1 MQKEF
6 SRRDFLK
13 GMAVVTA
20 SGLLV
25 ACGGGNGT
33 PVKLAFAAMNNF
45 YDQAET
51 LNGYVLC
58 QGFQVK
64 NLSASDITLDG
75 LLDFE
80 TYDKKEREV
89 GVEEAIRALAGSSKT
104 ITAKTSA
111 GAVTSIAVLDPASSK
126 TLKPGES
133 AKVWFY
139 AIAPTNETTLDIL
152 YQGVHQCYLSYGKD
166 LPSHEP
172 GGGGGSSASSTVSSS
187 SATSESASLSTAASE
202 ESASASTAASE
213 VGVMESPSDS
223 VNREASASR

>member
-1 MQKEF
+1 MSEKF

-33 PVKLAFAAMNNF
+33 SVKLAFVAMDDS
-45 YDQAET
+45 YGQYEIP
-51 LNGYVLC
+51 NGYVLH
-58 QGFQVK
+58 QVFQVK

-80 TYDKKEREV
+80 TYDKKERGV

-126 TLKPGES
+126 TLKPGE
-133 AKVWFY
+133 
-139 AIAPTNETTLDIL
+139 TTLDIL

-166 LPSHEP
+166 LPSYEP
-172 GGGGGSSASSTVSSS
+172 GGGGSSSASSTVSSS
-187 SATSESASLSTAASE
+187 SATS

-213 VGVMESPSDS
+213 VGVMESPSS
-223 VNREASASR
+223 VDREASASR

>member
-33 PVKLAFAAMNNF
+33 PVKLAFVAMDNF
-45 YDQAET
+45 YDQDET

-133 AKVWFY
+133 AKVWFS

-172 GGGGGSSASSTVSSS
+172 GGGGSGSASSAVSSS
-187 SATSESASLSTAASE
+187 STTEESASSSTAASE
-202 ESASASTAASE
+202 E

-223 VNREASASR
+223 VDREASASR

>member
-1 MQKEF
+1 MGEKF

-33 PVKLAFAAMNNF
+33 PVKLAFVAMDNF

-51 LNGYVLC
+51 LNSYVLC

-80 TYDKKEREV
+80 TYNKEERKA

-187 SATSESASLSTAASE
+187 SATSESASTAASE
-202 ESASASTAASE
+202 D
-213 VGVMESPSDS
+213 GVMESPSS
-223 VNREASASR
+223 VDREASASR

>member
-33 PVKLAFAAMNNF
+33 PVKLAFVAMDNF

-51 LNGYVLC
+51 QNGYVLC

-80 TYDKKEREV
+80 TYNNKESKV
-89 GVEEAIRALAGSSKT
+89 GVEKAIRELAGSSKT

-166 LPSHEP
+166 LPSQEP
-172 GGGGGSSASSTVSSS
+172 GGGGGSSASSAVSSS
-187 SATSESASLSTAASE
+187 SATSESASS
-202 ESASASTAASE
+202 STAASE
-213 VGVMESPSDS
+213 VGVMESPSS
-223 VNREASASR
+223 VDREASASR

>member
-33 PVKLAFAAMNNF
+33 PVKLAFVAMDNF
-45 YDQAET
+45 YDQDET
-51 LNGYVLC
+51 PNGYVLC

-80 TYDKKEREV
+80 TYDKKERKF

-111 GAVTSIAVLDPASSK
+111 GAVASIAVLDPASSK

-139 AIAPTNETTLDIL
+139 AIAPNNETTLDIL

-172 GGGGGSSASSTVSSS
+172 GGGSSASSAVSSS
-187 SATSESASLSTAASE
+187 STTAESASTE
-202 ESASASTAASE
+202 ESASSSTAASE

-223 VNREASASR
+223 VSREASASR

>member
-202 ESASASTAASE
+202 

>member
-33 PVKLAFAAMNNF
+33 PVKLAFVAMDDF
-45 YDQAET
+45 DDQ
-51 LNGYVLC
+51 V
-58 QGFQVK
+58 
-64 NLSASDITLDG
+64 SASDITLDG

-80 TYDKKEREV
+80 TYNKEAREV

-133 AKVWFY
+133 AKVWFF

-172 GGGGGSSASSTVSSS
+172 GSGGGSSASSAVSSS
-187 SATSESASLSTAASE
+187 STTE
-202 ESASASTAASE
+202 ESASTAASE
-213 VGVMESPSDS
+213 VGVMESPSS
-223 VNREASASR
+223 VDREASASR

>member
-1 MQKEF
+1 MGEKF

-33 PVKLAFAAMNNF
+33 PVKLAFVSMDNF

-51 LNGYVLC
+51 QNGYVLC

-133 AKVWFY
+133 AKVWFS

-172 GGGGGSSASSTVSSS
+172 GGGGGSSASSAVSSS
-187 SATSESASLSTAASE
+187 STTAESASS
-202 ESASASTAASE
+202 STAASE

-223 VNREASASR
+223 VDREASASR

>member
-33 PVKLAFAAMNNF
+33 PVKLAFVAMDNF

-51 LNGYVLC
+51 LNDYVLC

-80 TYDKKEREV
+80 TYNSKESKV

-133 AKVWFY
+133 AKVWFS

-172 GGGGGSSASSTVSSS
+172 GGGGSGSASSAVSSS
-187 SATSESASLSTAASE
+187 STTAE
-202 ESASASTAASE
+202 SASTAASE
-213 VGVMESPSDS
+213 DGVMESPSDS
-223 VNREASASR
+223 VDRETSASR

>member
-33 PVKLAFAAMNNF
+33 PVKLAFVAMDNF

-80 TYDKKEREV
+80 TYNNKESKV
-89 GVEEAIRALAGSSKT
+89 GVEKAIRELAGSSKT

-133 AKVWFY
+133 AKVWFF

-152 YQGVHQCYLSYGKD
+152 YQGAHQCYLSYGKD

-172 GGGGGSSASSTVSSS
+172 GGGGSSSASSAVSSS
-187 SATSESASLSTAASE
+187 STTE
-202 ESASASTAASE
+202 ESASSSTAASE

-223 VNREASASR
+223 VDREASASR

>member
-33 PVKLAFAAMNNF
+33 PVKLAFVAMDNF

-51 LNGYVLC
+51 QNGYVLC

-89 GVEEAIRALAGSSKT
+89 GVEKAIRALAGSSKT

-111 GAVTSIAVLDPASSK
+111 GAVTSIAALDPASSK

-133 AKVWFY
+133 ATVWFS

-172 GGGGGSSASSTVSSS
+172 GGGGSSSASSAVSSS
-187 SATSESASLSTAASE
+187 STTAESASS
-202 ESASASTAASE
+202 STAASE

-223 VNREASASR
+223 VDREASASR

>member
-1 MQKEF
+1 MGEKF

-33 PVKLAFAAMNNF
+33 PVKLAFVAMDNF

-51 LNGYVLC
+51 QNKNGYVLC

-89 GVEEAIRALAGSSKT
+89 GVEKAIRALAGSSKT

-111 GAVTSIAVLDPASSK
+111 GAVTSIAALDPASSK

-133 AKVWFY
+133 ATVWFF

-172 GGGGGSSASSTVSSS
+172 GGGGGSSASSAVSSS
-187 SATSESASLSTAASE
+187 SATAESASSSTAASE
-202 ESASASTAASE
+202 E
-213 VGVMESPSDS
+213 VGVMESPSGS
-223 VNREASASR
+223 VDREASASR

>member
-33 PVKLAFAAMNNF
+33 PVKLAFVAMDNF

-51 LNGYVLC
+51 QNGYVLC

-80 TYDKKEREV
+80 TYDKKERDV

-133 AKVWFY
+133 AKVWFS

-172 GGGGGSSASSTVSSS
+172 GGGGGSSASSAVSSS
-187 SATSESASLSTAASE
+187 STTAESASS
-202 ESASASTAASE
+202 STAASE

-223 VNREASASR
+223 VDREASASR

>member
-1 MQKEF
+1 MQKDF
-6 SRRDFLK
+6 SRRDFLQRR
-13 GMAVVTA
+13 AVVTA

-33 PVKLAFAAMNNF
+33 PVKLAFVAMDNF

-51 LNGYVLC
+51 QNGYVLC

-80 TYDKKEREV
+80 TYNNKESKV
-89 GVEEAIRALAGSSKT
+89 GVEKAIRELAGSSKT

-166 LPSHEP
+166 LPSQEP
-172 GGGGGSSASSTVSSS
+172 GGGGSSSASSAVSSS
-187 SATSESASLSTAASE
+187 SATSESASS
-202 ESASASTAASE
+202 STAASE
-213 VGVMESPSDS
+213 VGVMESPSS
-223 VNREASASR
+223 VDREASASR

>member
-33 PVKLAFAAMNNF
+33 PVKLAFVAMDNF

-51 LNGYVLC
+51 QNENGYVLC

-75 LLDFE
+75 LLDFK
-80 TYDKKEREV
+80 TYDQKESKV
-89 GVEEAIRALAGSSKT
+89 GVEKAIRELAGSSKT

-152 YQGVHQCYLSYGKD
+152 YQGVHQCYLRYGKD

-172 GGGGGSSASSTVSSS
+172 GGGGSGSASSAVSSS
-187 SATSESASLSTAASE
+187 SATSESASTAASE
-202 ESASASTAASE
+202 D
-213 VGVMESPSDS
+213 GVMESPSS
-223 VNREASASR
+223 VDREASASR

>member
-1 MQKEF
+1 MGEKF

-33 PVKLAFAAMNNF
+33 QVKLAFVAMDNF
-45 YDQAET
+45 YDQDET
-51 LNGYVLC
+51 PSGYVLC

-64 NLSASDITLDG
+64 NLSASDIALDG
-75 LLDFE
+75 LLDLE

-133 AKVWFY
+133 AKVWFF
-139 AIAPTNETTLDIL
+139 AIAPNNETTLDIL

-172 GGGGGSSASSTVSSS
+172 GGGGSSSASSTVSSS
-187 SATSESASLSTAASE
+187 SATSESASS
-202 ESASASTAASE
+202 STAASE
-213 VGVMESPSDS
+213 VGVMESPSS
-223 VNREASASR
+223 VDREASASR

>member
-33 PVKLAFAAMNNF
+33 PVKLAFVAMDNF
-45 YDQAET
+45 YDQDET
-51 LNGYVLC
+51 QNGYVLC

-80 TYDKKEREV
+80 TYNNKEGEV

-133 AKVWFY
+133 AKVWFS

-172 GGGGGSSASSTVSSS
+172 GGGGGSSASSAVSSS
-187 SATSESASLSTAASE
+187 SATAESASS
-202 ESASASTAASE
+202 STAASE
-213 VGVMESPSDS
+213 VGVMESTSS
-223 VNREASASR
+223 VDREASASR

>member
-33 PVKLAFAAMNNF
+33 PVKLAFASMDNF

-51 LNGYVLC
+51 QNGYVLC

-133 AKVWFY
+133 AKVWFS
-139 AIAPTNETTLDIL
+139 AIAPNNETTLDIL

-172 GGGGGSSASSTVSSS
+172 GGGGGSSASSAVSSS
-187 SATSESASLSTAASE
+187 SATE
-202 ESASASTAASE
+202 ESASSSTAASE
-213 VGVMESPSDS
+213 VGVMESPSS
-223 VNREASASR
+223 VDREASASR

>member
-1 MQKEF
+1 MGEKF

-33 PVKLAFAAMNNF
+33 PVKLAFVAMDNF
-45 YDQAET
+45 YDQDET
-51 LNGYVLC
+51 LNSYVLC

-126 TLKPGES
+126 TLKPGEG

-139 AIAPTNETTLDIL
+139 AIAPNNETTLDIL

-172 GGGGGSSASSTVSSS
+172 GGGGSSSASSTVSSS
-187 SATSESASLSTAASE
+187 SATSESASTAASE
-202 ESASASTAASE
+202 D
-213 VGVMESPSDS
+213 GVMESPSS
-223 VNREASASR
+223 VEREASASR

>member
-33 PVKLAFAAMNNF
+33 PVKLAFVAMDNF
-45 YDQAET
+45 YDQDET
-51 LNGYVLC
+51 PNGYVLC

-64 NLSASDITLDG
+64 NLSASDITLEG

-80 TYDKKEREV
+80 TYNNEARKV
-89 GVEEAIRALAGSSKT
+89 GDEKAIRALAGSSKT

-172 GGGGGSSASSTVSSS
+172 GGGGSSSASSAVSSS
-187 SATSESASLSTAASE
+187 STTEESASSSTAASE
-202 ESASASTAASE
+202 EVA
-213 VGVMESPSDS
+213 VMESPSDP
-223 VNREASASR
+223 VDRVASASR

>member
-1 MQKEF
+1 MGEKF

-13 GMAVVTA
+13 GMTVVTA

-33 PVKLAFAAMNNF
+33 PVKLTFAAMNNF
-45 YDQAET
+45 YDQDET
-51 LNGYVLC
+51 PNGYVLC

-187 SATSESASLSTAASE
+187 SATSESASW
-202 ESASASTAASE
+202 STAASE
-213 VGVMESPSDS
+213 VGVMESPSS
-223 VNREASASR
+223 VDREASASR

>member
-1 MQKEF
+1 MGEKF

-33 PVKLAFAAMNNF
+33 PVKLAFVAMDNF
-45 YDQAET
+45 YDQDET
-51 LNGYVLC
+51 PNGYVLC

-80 TYDKKEREV
+80 TYDKKERKF

-111 GAVTSIAVLDPASSK
+111 GAVASIAVLDPASSK

-133 AKVWFY
+133 AKVWFF
-139 AIAPTNETTLDIL
+139 AIAPNNETTLDIL

-172 GGGGGSSASSTVSSS
+172 GGGGSSSASSTVSSS
-187 SATSESASLSTAASE
+187 FATS

-213 VGVMESPSDS
+213 EVAVMESPSS
-223 VNREASASR
+223 VDREASASR

>member
-20 SGLLV
+20 SGLLM

-33 PVKLAFAAMNNF
+33 PVKLAFVAMDNF
-45 YDQAET
+45 YDQAEAQ
-51 LNGYVLC
+51 NGYVLC

-111 GAVTSIAVLDPASSK
+111 GAVTSITVLDPASSK

-133 AKVWFY
+133 AMVWFF

-187 SATSESASLSTAASE
+187 SATSESASS
-202 ESASASTAASE
+202 STAASE

-223 VNREASASR
+223 VDREASASR

>member
-33 PVKLAFAAMNNF
+33 PVKLAFVAMDDF
-45 YDQAET
+45 YDQDET

-133 AKVWFY
+133 AKVWFS

-172 GGGGGSSASSTVSSS
+172 GGGGGSSASSAVSSS
-187 SATSESASLSTAASE
+187 SATAESASS
-202 ESASASTAASE
+202 STAASE

-223 VNREASASR
+223 VDREASASR

>member
-33 PVKLAFAAMNNF
+33 PVKLAFVAMDDF
-45 YDQAET
+45 YDQDET
-51 LNGYVLC
+51 PNGYVLY

-64 NLSASDITLDG
+64 NLSASDITLNG

-80 TYDKKEREV
+80 TYNNKESEV

-104 ITAKTSA
+104 IKAKTTA
-111 GAVTSIAVLDPASSK
+111 GAVTSNAALDPASSK

-133 AKVWFY
+133 AMVWFF
-139 AIAPTNETTLDIL
+139 AIAPSNETTLDIL
-152 YQGVHQCYLSYGKD
+152 YQGAHQCYLSYGKGRLD
-166 LPSHEP
+166 DEVSDSI
-172 GGGGGSSASSTVSSS
+172 GGGGHGGGTVSSSTASSS
-187 SATSESASLSTAASE
+187 SATAEPASSA
-202 ESASASTAASE
+202 AASE
-213 VGVMESPSDS
+213 VGMIESPSYS
-223 VNREASASR
+223 VGGEASASR

>member
-33 PVKLAFAAMNNF
+33 PVKLAFVAMDNF
-45 YDQAET
+45 YDQDET
-51 LNGYVLC
+51 PNGYVLY
-58 QGFQVK
+58 QVFQVK

-80 TYDKKEREV
+80 TYNNKESKV
-89 GVEEAIRALAGSSKT
+89 GVEKAIRELAGSSKT

-133 AKVWFY
+133 AKVWFF
-139 AIAPTNETTLDIL
+139 AIAPNNETTLDIL

-172 GGGGGSSASSTVSSS
+172 GGGGSSSASSTVSSS
-187 SATSESASLSTAASE
+187 SATAESASTE
-202 ESASASTAASE
+202 ESASSSTAASE
-213 VGVMESPSDS
+213 VGVMESPSS
-223 VNREASASR
+223 VDREASASR

>member
-33 PVKLAFAAMNNF
+33 PVKLAFVAMDDF

-51 LNGYVLC
+51 QNENGYVLC

-89 GVEEAIRALAGSSKT
+89 GVEKAIRALAGSSKT

-166 LPSHEP
+166 LPSHES
-172 GGGGGSSASSTVSSS
+172 GGGGSSASSTVSSS
-187 SATSESASLSTAASE
+187 SATSESASTAASE
-202 ESASASTAASE
+202 D
-213 VGVMESPSDS
+213 GVMESPSDS
-223 VNREASASR
+223 VDREASASR

>member
-25 ACGGGNGT
+25 ACGGGGNGT
-33 PVKLAFAAMNNF
+33 PVKLAFVAMDDF
-45 YDQAET
+45 YDQDET
-51 LNGYVLC
+51 PNGYVLC

-64 NLSASDITLDG
+64 NLSASDITLEG

-80 TYDKKEREV
+80 TYNNKEREV
-89 GVEEAIRALAGSSKT
+89 GVEKAIRALAGSSKT

-133 AKVWFY
+133 AKVWFF
-139 AIAPTNETTLDIL
+139 AIAPSNETTLDIL

-172 GGGGGSSASSTVSSS
+172 GGGGGSSASSAVSSS
-187 SATSESASLSTAASE
+187 SATE
-202 ESASASTAASE
+202 ESASSSTAASE

-223 VNREASASR
+223 VGREASASR

>member
-33 PVKLAFAAMNNF
+33 PVKLAFVAMDNF

-51 LNGYVLC
+51 QNENGYVLC

-133 AKVWFY
+133 AIVWFS

-172 GGGGGSSASSTVSSS
+172 GGGSSASSAVSSS
-187 SATSESASLSTAASE
+187 STTAESASTE
-202 ESASASTAASE
+202 ESASSSTAASE

-223 VNREASASR
+223 VSREASASR

>member
-33 PVKLAFAAMNNF
+33 PVKLAFVSMDNF

-51 LNGYVLC
+51 QNGYVLC

-133 AKVWFY
+133 AKVWFS

-172 GGGGGSSASSTVSSS
+172 GGGGGGSASSAVSSS
-187 SATSESASLSTAASE
+187 STTAESASS
-202 ESASASTAASE
+202 STAASE
-213 VGVMESPSDS
+213 VGVMESQSDS
-223 VNREASASR
+223 VDREASASR

>member
-1 MQKEF
+1 MGEKF

-33 PVKLAFAAMNNF
+33 PVKLAFVAMDNF

-51 LNGYVLC
+51 QNGYVLC

-80 TYDKKEREV
+80 TYDNKESKV

-139 AIAPTNETTLDIL
+139 AIAPNNETTLDIL

-187 SATSESASLSTAASE
+187 SATAESASSSTAASE
-202 ESASASTAASE
+202 E
-213 VGVMESPSDS
+213 VGVMESPSS
-223 VNREASASR
+223 VDREASASR

>member
-20 SGLLV
+20 SGLLM

-33 PVKLAFAAMNNF
+33 PVKLAFVAMDNF
-45 YDQAET
+45 YDQDET

-133 AKVWFY
+133 AKVWFS
-139 AIAPTNETTLDIL
+139 AIAPTNETTLDLL

-172 GGGGGSSASSTVSSS
+172 GGGGGSSASSAVSSS
-187 SATSESASLSTAASE
+187 STTAESASSSTAVSE
-202 ESASASTAASE
+202 E
-213 VGVMESPSDS
+213 VGIMESPSS
-223 VNREASASR
+223 VDREASASR

>member
-1 MQKEF
+1 MGEKF

-33 PVKLAFAAMNNF
+33 PVKLAFVAMDNF
-45 YDQAET
+45 YDQDET
-51 LNGYVLC
+51 PNGYVLC

-80 TYDKKEREV
+80 TYDKKERKF

-133 AKVWFY
+133 AMVWFS

-172 GGGGGSSASSTVSSS
+172 GGGGSSSASSTVSSS
-187 SATSESASLSTAASE
+187 SATSESASASTAASE
-202 ESASASTAASE
+202 ESASSPTAASE
-213 VGVMESPSDS
+213 VGVMESPSS
-223 VNREASASR
+223 VDREASASR

>member
-1 MQKEF
+1 MGEKF

-13 GMAVVTA
+13 SMAVVTA

-33 PVKLAFAAMNNF
+33 PVKLAFVAMDNF
-45 YDQAET
+45 YDQSET

-58 QGFQVK
+58 QGFQLK

-80 TYDKKEREV
+80 TYNNIERKV

-133 AKVWFY
+133 AKVWFF

-172 GGGGGSSASSTVSSS
+172 GGGGSSSASSTVSSS
-187 SATSESASLSTAASE
+187 SATAE
-202 ESASASTAASE
+202 SASTAASE
-213 VGVMESPSDS
+213 DGVMESPSS
-223 VNREASASR
+223 VDREASASR

>member
-33 PVKLAFAAMNNF
+33 PVKLAFVAMDNF

-51 LNGYVLC
+51 QNENGYVLC

-80 TYDKKEREV
+80 TYNKEERKA

-126 TLKPGES
+126 KLKPGES
-133 AKVWFY
+133 AKVWFS

-166 LPSHEP
+166 LPSYEP
-172 GGGGGSSASSTVSSS
+172 GGGGSSSAGSTVSSS
-187 SATSESASLSTAASE
+187 STTVESASTAESASSSTAASE
-202 ESASASTAASE
+202 E
-213 VGVMESPSDS
+213 VGIMESPSS
-223 VNREASASR
+223 VDREASASR

>member
-1 MQKEF
+1 MGEKF

-33 PVKLAFAAMNNF
+33 QVKLAFVAMDNF
-45 YDQAET
+45 YDQDET
-51 LNGYVLC
+51 PSGYVLC

-89 GVEEAIRALAGSSKT
+89 GVEEAIRALADSSKT

-133 AKVWFY
+133 AKVWFF
-139 AIAPTNETTLDIL
+139 AIAPNNETTLDIL

-172 GGGGGSSASSTVSSS
+172 GGGGSSSASSTVSSS
-187 SATSESASLSTAASE
+187 SATSESASS
-202 ESASASTAASE
+202 STAASE
-213 VGVMESPSDS
+213 VGVMESPSS
-223 VNREASASR
+223 VDREASASR

>member
-33 PVKLAFAAMNNF
+33 PVKLAFVAMDNF

-51 LNGYVLC
+51 QNGYVLC

-126 TLKPGES
+126 TLKQGES
-133 AKVWFY
+133 AKVWFF

-172 GGGGGSSASSTVSSS
+172 GGGGGGSASSAVSSS
-187 SATSESASLSTAASE
+187 STTAESASS
-202 ESASASTAASE
+202 STAASE
-213 VGVMESPSDS
+213 VGVMESPSS
-223 VNREASASR
+223 VDREASASR

>member
-33 PVKLAFAAMNNF
+33 SVKLAFVAMDDS
-45 YDQAET
+45 YGQYEIP
-51 LNGYVLC
+51 NGYVLH
-58 QGFQVK
+58 QVFQVK

-80 TYDKKEREV
+80 TCDQKASEV
-89 GVEEAIRALAGSSKT
+89 GEEKAIRALAGSSKT

-133 AKVWFY
+133 AMVWFS
-139 AIAPTNETTLDIL
+139 AIAPNNETTLDIL

-172 GGGGGSSASSTVSSS
+172 GGGGSSSASSTVSSS
-187 SATSESASLSTAASE
+187 ATSESASTSTAASE

-213 VGVMESPSDS
+213 VGVMESPSS
-223 VNREASASR
+223 VDREASASC

>member
-13 GMAVVTA
+13 GMVVVTA

-33 PVKLAFAAMNNF
+33 PVKLAFVSMDNF

-51 LNGYVLC
+51 QNGYVLC

-133 AKVWFY
+133 AKVWFS

-172 GGGGGSSASSTVSSS
+172 GGGGGSSASSAVSSS
-187 SATSESASLSTAASE
+187 STTAESASS
-202 ESASASTAASE
+202 STAASE

-223 VNREASASR
+223 VDREASASR